1 MSNQKNSEAIK
12 TLKRDLI
19 KTQLIEFPGFVLV
32 GLGLYGKFG
41 AKGNA
46 FLPIL
51 NDQSVVNIMLAIGA
65 VTMVWG
71 AYKTMKISS
80 KINKL
85 SHEQ

>member
-41 AKGNA
+41 ANGNA
-46 FLPIL
+46 FLAVL
-51 NDQSVVNIMLAIGA
+51 NDQSVVNVMLAIGA